1 MVIAPDHPLT
11 RGLATPERRAEVFA
25 YAEATSRRS
34 DMERTA
40 VSRERTGVFTGALAI
55 HPLTGQTIP
64 IYTADYVLGAYGTGA
79 IMAVPA
85 VLAHRAL
92 DARRGVRPE
101 ETGHAQPGRIHFQI
115 RGLNGVMAFDDRE
128 HCELLGD
135 GRARFVIW
143 LFPGSYHGRLED
155 HGKQGDWD
163 GRLAEQDFEVL
174 AAPQP
179 VRVTIR

>member
-1 MVIAPDHPLT
+1 LHRTGDSRWASHHLT
-11 RGLATPERRAEVFA
+11 LVDANGRRLEPKERGPARTRFFLSSLLLPGTLELRIEGKDFA
-25 YAEATSRRS
+25 L
-34 DMERTA
+34 
-40 VSRERTGVFTGALAI
+40 VSREVSLHPGQEESLRLEIERGVEQVFEL
-55 HPLTGQTIP
+55 
-64 IYTADYVLGAYGTGA
+64 
-79 IMAVPA
+79 
-85 VLAHRAL
+85 VLADRT
-92 DARRGVRPE
+92 PE
-101 ETGHAQPGRIHFQI
+101 ETGRAQPGRIDFQI
-115 RGLNGVMAFDDRE
+115 RDSNGVMAFDDRE

-143 LFPGSYHGRLED
+143 LFPGSYHGRFED